1 MKTSERQ
8 TVRRLPP
15 CPLYDV
21 ERYESWLGDMAAAG
35 LFLQAQGV
43 LARFRRGTPAPARY
57 RLTAARLKGSA
68 FDFLPTAP
76 LQEERTLY
84 AESGWQF
91 VCARGEFF
99 IYGCLDPAA
108 PELHTD
114 PAVQALSLKMAR
126 RTAWSSFA
134 GVLLNVVV
142 QAVLWSRRTPLLLLV
157 EQPLPVV
164 CLLLF
169 CCCMLGLALR
179 DLYAVLRLTRR
190 LRRGLPPDHR
200 RPWRAAA
207 WRHYLGLG
215 VSWACFLA
223 VLTSLLA
230 AWAQPDPRRPLA
242 ESDGPFPFARLT
254 DLAEGTLL
262 DSETAAEQ
270 NTIERRASPLAPVI
284 WECHEDGMLLR
295 DGEPALNTVLS
306 TVYYET
312 AAPWIARRLA
322 PELHRRVEVLAS
334 EAQPL
339 PPLPGID
346 AAYAYR
352 DGDSAFCVL
361 VLVQGRRV
369 ACSWWTDPDGTLG
382 FDQLAPKMAAVFAQ
396 G

>member
-1 MKTSERQ
+1 MKRDDKM
-8 TVRRLPP
+8 VYRLPP

-43 LARFRRGTPAPARY
+43 LAQFRRGTPAPARY

-76 LQEERTLY
+76 LQEERALY

-99 IYGCLDPAA
+99 IYGCLDPDA

-142 QAVLWSRRTPLLLLV
+142 QAVLCSRHTPLLL
-157 EQPLPVV
+157 PVI

-223 VLTSLLA
+223 VLVSLLA

-242 ESDGPFPFARLT
+242 ENDGPFPFARLT

-262 DSETAAEQ
+262 DSETAAGQ

-284 WECHEDGMLLR
+284 WECHEDGMLLQ

-322 PELHRRVEVLAS
+322 PELYRRVEVLAS

-339 PPLPGID
+339 APLPGID
-346 AAYAYR
+346 AAYTYR

-382 FDQLAPKMAAVFAQ
+382 LDQLAPKMAAVFAQ

>member
-1 MKTSERQ
+1 MKSDDKMFY
-8 TVRRLPP
+8 RLPP

-43 LARFRRGTPAPARY
+43 LARFRRGTPAPVRY
-57 RLTAARLKGSA
+57 RLTAARLNGSA

-190 LRRGLPPDHR
+190 LRRGYYHLHLRKLTEDVRSYPD
-200 RPWRAAA
+200 
-207 WRHYLGLG
+207 YE
-215 VSWACFLA
+215 V
-223 VLTSLLA
+223 
-230 AWAQPDPRRPLA
+230 
-242 ESDGPFPFARLT
+242 T
-254 DLAEGTLL
+254 DLYMHELEKIIRRQPHL
-262 DSETAAEQ
+262 WLWSHKRWKHQRKHTATTPSA
-270 NTIERRASPLAPVI
+270 T
-284 WECHEDGMLLR
+284 DG
-295 DGEPALNTVLS
+295 N
-306 TVYYET
+306 
-312 AAPWIARRLA
+312 
-322 PELHRRVEVLAS
+322 
-334 EAQPL
+334 Q
-339 PPLPGID
+339 
-346 AAYAYR
+346 
-352 DGDSAFCVL
+352 
-361 VLVQGRRV
+361 Q
-369 ACSWWTDPDGTLG
+369 
-382 FDQLAPKMAAVFAQ
+382 K
-396 G
+396 

>member
-1 MKTSERQ
+1 MKRDDKI
-8 TVRRLPP
+8 VYRLPP

-21 ERYESWLGDMAAAG
+21 ERYESWLNDMAAAG

-43 LARFRRGTPAPARY
+43 LAQFRRGTPAPARY

-99 IYGCLDPAA
+99 IYGCLDPDA

-223 VLTSLLA
+223 VLVSLLA

-242 ESDGPFPFARLT
+242 ENDGPFPFARLT

-262 DSETAAEQ
+262 DSETAAGQ

-284 WECHEDGMLLR
+284 WECHEDGILLR
-295 DGEPALNTVLS
+295 DREPALNTVLS

-322 PELHRRVEVLAS
+322 PELYRRVEVLAS

-339 PPLPGID
+339 APLPGID

-382 FDQLAPKMAAVFAQ
+382 LDQLAPKMAAVFAQ